1 MREEIIHIFP
11 LHLRETLK
19 NLVVP
24 EDALEEIRI
33 RIGQP
38 IIFHIENEEWYLK
51 KEIKRLEKNREHA
64 YCATAE
70 DLRNMIK
77 FISSYS
83 IYAYED
89 KMKRGFLTIQG
100 GHRIGM
106 AGQVVMDGGNIRSMS
121 HISFLNI
128 RVAKEKK
135 GCAKDIIPHLIY
147 RDTIY
152 NTLFISP
159 PGVGKTT
166 YLRDTIR
173 ILSCGSKE
181 LEGKRIS
188 IIDERSEI
196 AACRQ
201 GIPQNDVGPRSDV
214 LDGCL
219 KSSGMLLMLRS
230 MAPQILAV
238 DEIGSR
244 EDCYAIE
251 QAIYCGCR
259 IIGTVHAYDIRE
271 LSQKIYIREM
281 LRQQMFGRL
290 ILLEKGETGRRK
302 FTVYD
307 GNLEK
312 LC

>member
-83 IYAYED
+83 IYASED
-89 KMKRGFLTIQG
+89 EMKRGFLTIQG

-121 HISFLNI
+121 HISFLN
-128 RVAKEKK
+128 VF
-135 GCAKDIIPHLIY
+135 Y
-147 RDTIY
+147 
-152 NTLFISP
+152 
-159 PGVGKTT
+159 
-166 YLRDTIR
+166 
-173 ILSCGSKE
+173 
-181 LEGKRIS
+181 
-188 IIDERSEI
+188 
-196 AACRQ
+196 
-201 GIPQNDVGPRSDV
+201 
-214 LDGCL
+214 
-219 KSSGMLLMLRS
+219 
-230 MAPQILAV
+230 
-238 DEIGSR
+238 
-244 EDCYAIE
+244 
-251 QAIYCGCR
+251 
-259 IIGTVHAYDIRE
+259 
-271 LSQKIYIREM
+271 
-281 LRQQMFGRL
+281 
-290 ILLEKGETGRRK
+290 
-302 FTVYD
+302 
-307 GNLEK
+307 
-312 LC
+312 